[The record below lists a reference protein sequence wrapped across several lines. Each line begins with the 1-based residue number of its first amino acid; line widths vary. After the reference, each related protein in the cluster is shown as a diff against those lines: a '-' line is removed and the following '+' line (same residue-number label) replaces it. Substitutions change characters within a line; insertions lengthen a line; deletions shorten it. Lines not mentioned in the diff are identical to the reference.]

1 MTYEYIDFWKKKLY
15 PALENQPWKL
25 NNTYCHSKHEDFFQ
39 EHAEKSHP
47 LSTALFDRKEVFVD
61 PSWDQNDD
69 FDKDF
74 VEVKTE
80 EEESS
85 KVNVVNILPSSTQ
98 DNNETLDDSNFEP
111 PDTKVGIINKKDK
124 KYTCYYCDKEFS
136 RLKHLQGHRQGNI
149 D

>member
-1 MTYEYIDFWKKKLY
+1 MAWTPNLY
-15 PALENQPWKL
+15 FLV
-25 NNTYCHSKHEDFFQ
+25 H
-39 EHAEKSHP
+39 
-47 LSTALFDRKEVFVD
+47 
-61 PSWDQNDD
+61 SWDQNDD

-80 EEESS
+80 EEDSS
-85 KVNVVNILPSSTQ
+85 KVNVVNVLPSTQ

-111 PDTKVGIINKKDK
+111 PDTKAGIINKKDK

>member
-1 MTYEYIDFWKKKLY
+1 MGRLEVLRKLAWTPNLY
-15 PALENQPWKL
+15 FLV
-25 NNTYCHSKHEDFFQ
+25 H
-39 EHAEKSHP
+39 
-47 LSTALFDRKEVFVD
+47 
-61 PSWDQNDD
+61 SWDQNDD

-80 EEESS
+80 EEDSS
-85 KVNVVNILPSSTQ
+85 KVNIVNVLPSTQ

-111 PDTKVGIINKKDK
+111 PDTKAGIINKKDK